1 MSEIYGT
8 FSKAYVEAMR
18 LRLSAL
24 EPENKDLL
32 ARLAALEA
40 QAKQARE
47 EEEWANERTVLV
59 DFAPLENGWN
69 ASVWDGEKVITTLAP
84 TIHAALRALRAKVEG
99 GAR

>member
-1 MSEIYGT
+1 MSQSE
-8 FSKAYVEAMR
+8 MQ
-18 LRLSAL
+18 
-24 EPENKDLL
+24 